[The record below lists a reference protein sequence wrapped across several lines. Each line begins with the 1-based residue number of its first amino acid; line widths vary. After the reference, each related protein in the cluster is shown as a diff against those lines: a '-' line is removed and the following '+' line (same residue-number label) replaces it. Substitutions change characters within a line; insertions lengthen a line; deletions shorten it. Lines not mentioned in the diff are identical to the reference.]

1 MDYEKM
7 TTKELKQEAISF
19 DTLINKLECYS
30 TSDLR
35 QFQAVLSEL
44 ERRGV
49 EIGSRIAFE

>member
-7 TTKELKQEAISF
+7 TTKELKQEAINF
-19 DTLINKLECYS
+19 DELINKLGCYG

-44 ERRGV
+44 EKRGV
-49 EIGSRIAFE
+49 EVGSRIAFE